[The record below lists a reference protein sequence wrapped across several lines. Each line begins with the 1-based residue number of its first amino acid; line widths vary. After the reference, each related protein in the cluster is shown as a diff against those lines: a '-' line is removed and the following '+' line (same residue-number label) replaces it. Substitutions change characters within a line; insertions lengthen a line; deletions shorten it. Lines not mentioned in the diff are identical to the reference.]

1 MRSILGTFQ
10 TLLILF
16 CISLFLA
23 ACGGGG
29 SGSETSS
36 SESLTLSISPSQ
48 LEVDVNETQQVK
60 AFVNFGG
67 DSQDISD
74 QVTWRSEKNTILDV
88 VVQGGEAFIRTKEEG
103 TTRIFA
109 AYENLSA
116 TASIIVGPPLT
127 NLEIRLPQNEQ
138 DQIVDEGALVPL
150 RAIGTFGT
158 TLTEDVTDRV
168 TWSTDNTSLATV
180 SNTPPKNG
188 EVSALDDSAV
198 FVSAAM
204 ADLAPEIALTII
216 AAPNKPRDLEL
227 SLSPRF
233 VLAGSE
239 TTITAE
245 VFANERETQVVAD
258 QTEVRFSST
267 EDTVTFM
274 PVVAGTVDGTA
285 ETTGMSKTSGTF
297 EITAQVPGTIAVDKK
312 VVTVMS
318 DFSEALAIRGATG
331 NLIFI
336 GDENLGAGSELVAFV
351 TNISDREFNLNS
363 AGLYSDS
370 VLLISDVPEETGQDN
385 PTQGVLTEGEEAF
398 AGFSLDSTEPKNSLK
413 IVFSLT
419 DVASGTTFEV
429 EHPFSFN

>member
-1 MRSILGTFQ
+1 M
-10 TLLILF
+10 
-16 CISLFLA
+16 
-23 ACGGGG
+23 
-29 SGSETSS
+29 
-36 SESLTLSISPSQ
+36 
-48 LEVDVNETQQVK
+48 
-60 AFVNFGG
+60 
-67 DSQDISD
+67 DISD

-88 VVQGGEAFIRTKEEG
+88 VVEGGQAFIQTKEEG
-103 TTRIFA
+103 TTRIVA

-116 TASIIVGPPLT
+116 TASVIVGPPLT

-168 TWSTDNTSLATV
+168 TWRTDNTNLATV
-180 SNTPPKNG
+180 SNTPPQSG
-188 EVSALDDSAV
+188 EVSALNDGAV

-239 TTITAE
+239 TTTITAE

-267 EDTVTFM
+267 EGTVTFR
-274 PVVAGTVDGTA
+274 PAIAGTVDGTA
-285 ETTGMSKTSGTF
+285 ETTGMSNTSGTF
-297 EITAQVPGTIAVDKK
+297 EITAQVPGTIAVDRK

-318 DFSEALAIRGATG
+318 DFSEALGIRGATG

-363 AGLYSDS
+363 AALYSDS
-370 VLLISDVPEETGQDN
+370 DLLISDVPEETSQDN